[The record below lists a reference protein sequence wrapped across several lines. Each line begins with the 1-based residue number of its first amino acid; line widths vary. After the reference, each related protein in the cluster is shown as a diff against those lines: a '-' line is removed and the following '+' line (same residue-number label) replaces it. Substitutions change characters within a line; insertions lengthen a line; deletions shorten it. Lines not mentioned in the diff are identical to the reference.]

1 VSVRVS
7 DEDEDAFDRSDPVIA
22 DATSRVCRA
31 LWKNE
36 GFRAADFVYGDL
48 PATPSRAAL
57 DLFLRG
63 RSWNASTNGTPND
76 TIRVSDRADE
86 PANEHD
92 LLALEVAG
100 LRIFGEKSPHTAA
113 VANVVLESSV
123 PYVAAR
129 LRATNVL
136 ARNGGSLHR
145 QPSAQPAPRLF
156 ACRAGQVRAVGKQ
169 DDQ

>member
-7 DEDEDAFDRSDPVIA
+7 DEDEDAVDRSDPVIA
-22 DATSRVCRA
+22 DATSRICRA

-63 RSWNASTNGTPND
+63 RSWNASTN
-76 TIRVSDRADE
+76 A
-86 PANEHD
+86 
-92 LLALEVAG
+92 
-100 LRIFGEKSPHTAA
+100 
-113 VANVVLESSV
+113 SV
-123 PYVAAR
+123 
-129 LRATNVL
+129 
-136 ARNGGSLHR
+136 
-145 QPSAQPAPRLF
+145 QPAPRLF